1 MTCNH
6 SLVAELSVQK
16 PFMSFLLSVIFQV
29 FKIEVLMSGRKHF
42 VEKRYS
48 EFHALHKKVII
59 SLYIADLFYSNCF
72 PPLEIVK
79 VYGLS

>member
-1 MTCNH
+1 
-6 SLVAELSVQK
+6 
-16 PFMSFLLSVIFQV
+16 
-29 FKIEVLMSGRKHF
+29 MSGRKHF